1 SKVTNRASN
10 DSVSTSRL
18 SLNLSYAC
26 NQVIHLLLFPP
37 PNNQRRRPPSQAKG
51 IQKFRWQRIG
61 CLTCNASLHS
71 NDLLQIEAYVID
83 FSASAKRCTPIRIS
97 SSLNAVLPR
106 SKPWE
111 FHSSMRNVDFICLLG
126 SLYVS
131 YFIQWLSIAN
141 MSI

>member
-1 SKVTNRASN
+1 RPNSN
-10 DSVSTSRL
+10 L
-18 SLNLSYAC
+18 YYAC
-26 NQVIHLLLFPP
+26 VQVIHLLLSPP
-37 PNNQRRRPPSQAKG
+37 PNNQRRKPPSQPKSV
-51 IQKFRWQRIG
+51 QKSRLPRIG

-71 NDLLQIEAYVID
+71 NGLLQSEAYIID
-83 FSASAKRCTPIRIS
+83 RSASAKRCTPIRIS